1 MKVWVTINA
10 DDQRLFIMAASEGE
24 PRAEIFEEVKK
35 GEDFFGITYDELIS
49 LGPGVHEI
57 L

>member
-10 DDQRLFIMAASEGE
+10 DDQRVFIMAVSESE
-24 PRAEIFEEVKK
+24 PRAEIFEEVKN
-35 GEDFFGITYDELIS
+35 GEDFFGITYDDLIR
-49 LGPGVHEI
+49 LGPGVHDI